1 MAIVGVDPTEYQNAN
16 TVQVDS
22 DAADNARAINEIDD
36 WATEHGFVRTNEY
49 WLRKAIRGGKRIFR
63 GICYRFSD
71 EERASAVQACQT
83 NTTILSSMPVTEHKI
98 YP

>member
-22 DAADNARAINEIDD
+22 DAADNARAINEIGD
-36 WATEHGFVRTNEY
+36 WAAEHGFVRTNEY
-49 WLRKAIRGGKRIFR
+49 WLRQAIRGGKRIYR
-63 GICYRFSD
+63 GICYRFSE

-83 NTTILSSMPVTEHKI
+83 SSEMLGNMPVTEHKI